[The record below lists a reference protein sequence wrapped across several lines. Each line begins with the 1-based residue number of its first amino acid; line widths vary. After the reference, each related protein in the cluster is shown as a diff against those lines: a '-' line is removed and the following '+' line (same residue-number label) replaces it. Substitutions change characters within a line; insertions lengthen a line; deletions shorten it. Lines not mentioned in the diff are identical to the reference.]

1 MIFDVDANNQEKEK
15 EIVQM
20 KRGRDDVYDGDAKQ
34 RADKTKDFIK
44 SLKFSVPL
52 SSVRE
57 VKDRKP
63 CPKCGKNRM
72 FYCYDCLVPTHM
84 DTHPKPLA
92 LPIQVNVIYHPGEHR
107 SKSTSLAAAT
117 ISPDIKVFMYP
128 EIPDVDPEKTLL
140 LYPSPQSSS
149 LSEMDDLHKF
159 EHIVFVDSTWQQSKG
174 ISKDERVL
182 KYRHVRIPEQ
192 VSLFWRFQNKDPS
205 YLATVEA
212 IYFFLREFIIQLNK
226 SKQQKQHDATSLS
239 SASAFYNG
247 EVDDLL
253 LYYINQ
259 YIRIQ
264 ESYKDDDKSFTTRH
278 FGGYILDGATWEEVL
293 KAPAQ
298 NTP

>member
-1 MIFDVDANNQEKEK
+1 MFFFLHNTRASSGSIK
-15 EIVQM
+15 M
-20 KRGRDDVYDGDAKQ
+20 KRGREDAYDGDANQ
-34 RADKTKDFIK
+34 RAQNTKDFIK

-52 SSVRE
+52 SAVRD
-57 VKDRKP
+57 VKDRRP

-72 FYCYDCLVPTHM
+72 YYCYDCLVPAHAE
-84 DTHPKPLA
+84 THPKPLS

-128 EIPDVDPEKTLL
+128 QIPEVDPAKTLL

-149 LSEMDDLHKF
+149 LNEMEDLHTF

-182 KYRHVRIPEQ
+182 KFRHVRIPEQ

-212 IYFFLREFIIQLNK
+212 IYFFLREFITQMNK
-226 SKQQKQHDATSLS
+226 SKKENEGKPL
-239 SASAFYNG
+239 YNG

-264 ESYKDDDKSFTTRH
+264 ESYKDDKSFTTRH
-278 FGGYILDGATWEEVL
+278 FGGYILDGATWDEVVSDVQ
-293 KAPAQ
+293 K
-298 NTP
+298 